1 VKVDFTHSVMEN
13 CQQLAEPLALAV
25 STCLKK
31 QEVEVNQAVLT
42 SYLLDIHP
50 DPENLSQVHLE
61 NQIDSR
67 GNFGNVSINLSRIE
81 DQDYVR
87 KEERAEELLVVQK
100 EDGKRGFLV
109 DPVDEEEFSCLD
121 SLQQG
126 AQVSFSRSRHDLM
139 VYSIQAEWR
148 ASEQFVNIEEESI
161 VVVEEGPI
169 NDDDT
174 SFEVLEKD
182 EQTRKLSLPQS
193 IGSEDKPS
201 DSLTEI
207 TEQTAYSEGA
217 RNNDEIENH
226 IEVSSLGLVP
236 VRESVPEES
245 FTARAVAQRKEEV
258 LEAVAEQLKERKDR
272 KVGSCCIQNSIR
284 GNGRKKL
291 LVIGKTGTG
300 KSSLCNVLTG
310 NLPNAKAFPV
320 SSKATTCTQ
329 ETTFANADF
338 CGVPSKPLSI
348 IDTIG
353 FDDPTKDHDA
363 KIIADL
369 VLQLQQN
376 CDYVN
381 TFVMAVNGQNP
392 RLDGSLLQM
401 IKIFEK
407 MFTAKFWDQ
416 VVVVFTRLHMDQPS
430 IERRLEENE
439 GNADDILA
447 KAYLAEIERLFG
459 VETSRINYL
468 FLDSQ
473 YRRTDVN
480 EVQAFFNHS
489 ESLYDHLMT
498 MPGLPTSEI
507 TTVLTENQRL
517 WAKISKLQVAMGGV
531 GIGGVAALGV
541 ATVKSAVA
549 EAAVKEAAR
558 AVAEKA
564 AAETA
569 ASVAEAELAKL
580 TQQVAASMAAP
591 LATAATAT
599 GYGGMV
605 AAAPVVGILAAATAW
620 YFGIP
625 VPIPPLP

>member
-1 VKVDFTHSVMEN
+1 
-13 CQQLAEPLALAV
+13 
-25 STCLKK
+25 
-31 QEVEVNQAVLT
+31 
-42 SYLLDIHP
+42 
-50 DPENLSQVHLE
+50 
-61 NQIDSR
+61 
-67 GNFGNVSINLSRIE
+67 
-81 DQDYVR
+81 
-87 KEERAEELLVVQK
+87 
-100 EDGKRGFLV
+100 
-109 DPVDEEEFSCLD
+109 
-121 SLQQG
+121 
-126 AQVSFSRSRHDLM
+126 
-139 VYSIQAEWR
+139 
-148 ASEQFVNIEEESI
+148 
-161 VVVEEGPI
+161 
-169 NDDDT
+169 
-174 SFEVLEKD
+174 
-182 EQTRKLSLPQS
+182 
-193 IGSEDKPS
+193 
-201 DSLTEI
+201 
-207 TEQTAYSEGA
+207 
-217 RNNDEIENH
+217 
-226 IEVSSLGLVP
+226 
-236 VRESVPEES
+236 
-245 FTARAVAQRKEEV
+245 
-258 LEAVAEQLKERKDR
+258 
-272 KVGSCCIQNSIR
+272 
-284 GNGRKKL
+284 

-338 CGVPSKPLSI
+338 SGVPSKPLSI

-416 VVVVFTRLHMDQPS
+416 VVVVFTRLHMDRSS

-459 VETSRINYL
+459 VETSRLNYL

-473 YRRTDVN
+473 YRRTDVD

-489 ESLYDHLMT
+489 ESLYDHLIK

-517 WAKISKLQVAMGGV
+517 WAKINKLQVAMGGV

-580 TQQVAASMAAP
+580 TQQVAATMAAP

>member
-1 VKVDFTHSVMEN
+1 MDK
-13 CQQLAEPLALAV
+13 
-25 STCLKK
+25 
-31 QEVEVNQAVLT
+31 
-42 SYLLDIHP
+42 
-50 DPENLSQVHLE
+50 
-61 NQIDSR
+61 
-67 GNFGNVSINLSRIE
+67 
-81 DQDYVR
+81 
-87 KEERAEELLVVQK
+87 
-100 EDGKRGFLV
+100 
-109 DPVDEEEFSCLD
+109 EEFSCLD

-126 AQVSFSRSRHDLM
+126 AQVSFSRRRQDLM

-148 ASEQFVNIEEESI
+148 ASEHFVNIEEESI

-169 NDDDT
+169 IDEET
-174 SFEVLEKD
+174 SFEVLEK
-182 EQTRKLSLPQS
+182 EEPTRQLSSPHS
-193 IGSEDKPS
+193 IENEDTLSASLSKPN
-201 DSLTEI
+201 SLTAF
-207 TEQTAYSEGA
+207 TEKRTDSKG
-217 RNNDEIENH
+217 RNMDNDDMENH
-226 IEVSSLGLVP
+226 TDVSSLGLAP
-236 VRESVPEES
+236 AKEHVPEES
-245 FTARAVAQRKEEV
+245 FTTTAVARKKEEV
-258 LEAVAEQLKERKDR
+258 LEAVAEQLKERKER

-284 GNGRKKL
+284 GNDRKKL

-416 VVVVFTRLHMDQPS
+416 VVVVFTRLHMDRSS

-459 VETSRINYL
+459 VETSRLNYL

-473 YRRTDVN
+473 YRRTDVD

-489 ESLYDHLMT
+489 ESLYDHLIK

-517 WAKISKLQVAMGGV
+517 WAKINKLQVAMGGV

-541 ATVKSAVA
+541 ATIKSAVA

-580 TQQVAASMAAP
+580 TQQV
-591 LATAATAT
+591 
-599 GYGGMV
+599 
-605 AAAPVVGILAAATAW
+605 
-620 YFGIP
+620 
-625 VPIPPLP
+625 

>member
-1 VKVDFTHSVMEN
+1 
-13 CQQLAEPLALAV
+13 
-25 STCLKK
+25 
-31 QEVEVNQAVLT
+31 
-42 SYLLDIHP
+42 
-50 DPENLSQVHLE
+50 
-61 NQIDSR
+61 
-67 GNFGNVSINLSRIE
+67 
-81 DQDYVR
+81 
-87 KEERAEELLVVQK
+87 
-100 EDGKRGFLV
+100 
-109 DPVDEEEFSCLD
+109 
-121 SLQQG
+121 
-126 AQVSFSRSRHDLM
+126 
-139 VYSIQAEWR
+139 
-148 ASEQFVNIEEESI
+148 
-161 VVVEEGPI
+161 
-169 NDDDT
+169 
-174 SFEVLEKD
+174 
-182 EQTRKLSLPQS
+182 
-193 IGSEDKPS
+193 
-201 DSLTEI
+201 
-207 TEQTAYSEGA
+207 
-217 RNNDEIENH
+217 
-226 IEVSSLGLVP
+226 LVP
-236 VRESVPEES
+236 VIEHVPEES
-245 FTARAVAQRKEEV
+245 FTRTAVAQKKEEV
-258 LEAVAEQLKERKDR
+258 LEAVAEELKQRKER
-272 KVGSCCIQNSIR
+272 KVGSCCIQNSVR
-284 GNGRKKL
+284 GNERKKL

-320 SSKATTCTQ
+320 SSKSTTCTQ
-329 ETTFANADF
+329 ETTFADANF
-338 CGVPSKPLSI
+338 CGVPSKSLSI

-407 MFTAKFWDQ
+407 MFTSKFWDQ
-416 VVVVFTRLHMDQPS
+416 VVVVFTRLHMDQSS

-439 GNADDILA
+439 GNADDVLA
-447 KAYLAEIERLFG
+447 KEYLAEIERLFG
-459 VETSRINYL
+459 VETSRLNYL

-473 YRRTDVN
+473 YRRTDIE

-489 ESLYDHLMT
+489 KRLYDHLMR

-517 WAKISKLQVAMGGV
+517 WAKINKLQVAMGGAAV
-531 GIGGVAALGV
+531 GGVAALGI

-580 TQQVAASMAAP
+580 TQQVAATMVAP

-599 GYGGMV
+599 GYG
-605 AAAPVVGILAAATAW
+605 
-620 YFGIP
+620 
-625 VPIPPLP
+625 

>member
-1 VKVDFTHSVMEN
+1 MEN

-25 STCLKK
+25 STCLRK

-42 SYLLDIHP
+42 SYLLDIQP
-50 DPENLSQVHLE
+50 DPEIPSQLE
-61 NQIDSR
+61 LKNQIDSQ
-67 GNFGNVSINLSRIE
+67 GNYGNVSISLVKVE
-81 DQDYVR
+81 DRDCV
-87 KEERAEELLVVQK
+87 KSGEVAEQLLLVGR
-100 EDGKRGFLV
+100 EDEKKGFLV
-109 DPVDEEEFSCLD
+109 NDVNDEEFFCLD
-121 SLQQG
+121 SLHQG
-126 AQVSFSRSRHDLM
+126 AQVSIPRSRQDLV

-148 ASEQFVNIEEESI
+148 ASEKFLNIEEESL
-161 VVVEEGPI
+161 VVVDEGH
-169 NDDDT
+169 NDEDEA
-174 SFEVLEKD
+174 SFEVLEK
-182 EQTRKLSLPQS
+182 EEPTKKLSSPESIESEQMPDANLP
-193 IGSEDKPS
+193 ETD
-201 DSLTEI
+201 
-207 TEQTAYSEGA
+207 AV
-217 RNNDEIENH
+217 ENCQNL
-226 IEVSSLGLVP
+226 VSSLPKVSAEERSG
-236 VRESVPEES
+236 ES
-245 FTARAVAQRKEEV
+245 FRTTAVAQKRNEV
-258 LEAVAEQLKERKDR
+258 LEAVAEELKQRKER
-272 KVGSCCIQNSIR
+272 KVGSCRIQDSVR
-284 GNGRKKL
+284 GNERRKL

-329 ETTFANADF
+329 ETIFADANF

-416 VVVVFTRLHMDQPS
+416 VVVVFTRLHMDRS
-430 IERRLEENE
+430 SVERRVEENDGKTDE
-439 GNADDILA
+439 VLA
-447 KAYLAEIERLFG
+447 KEYLAEIEKLFG
-459 VETSRINYL
+459 VKRSRLNFL

-473 YRRTDVN
+473 YRRTDVD
-480 EVQAFFNHS
+480 EVEAFFNHS
-489 ESLYDHLMT
+489 ERLYDHLMK

-507 TTVLTENQRL
+507 STVLTENQRL
-517 WAKISKLQVAMGGV
+517 WAKINKLQVAMGGAAV
-531 GIGGVAALGV
+531 GGVAALGV

-569 ASVAEAELAKL
+569 ASVAEAELARL
-580 TQQVAASMAAP
+580 TQELATSVAAP
-591 LATAATAT
+591 IATAATAT
-599 GYGGMV
+599 G
-605 AAAPVVGILAAATAW
+605 
-620 YFGIP
+620 
-625 VPIPPLP
+625 

>member
-1 VKVDFTHSVMEN
+1 MEN
-13 CQQLAEPLALAV
+13 RLQQLAEPLALAV
-25 STCLKK
+25 STSLKK
-31 QEVEVNQAVLT
+31 QEVVVNQAVLT

-50 DPENLSQVHLE
+50 DPEILGHLEVE
-61 NQIDSR
+61 NQIDSQ
-67 GNFGNVSINLSRIE
+67 GNFGNVSISLAKIE
-81 DQDYVR
+81 DQDYVKR
-87 KEERAEELLVVQK
+87 GEGVEELLVVAQ
-100 EDGKRGFLV
+100 EDRKKCFLV
-109 DPVDEEEFSCLD
+109 DHIDEEGFSCLD
-121 SLQQG
+121 SLQHG
-126 AQVSFSRSRHDLM
+126 AQVSIPRSRQDHM
-139 VYSIQAEWR
+139 VYSVQAEWR
-148 ASEQFVNIEEESI
+148 PSEQFLNIEEESI
-161 VVVEEGPI
+161 VIVEEGTN
-169 NDDDT
+169 NDDET
-174 SFEVLEKD
+174 SFEVLEK
-182 EQTRKLSLPQS
+182 ELTRRLSSPHS
-193 IGSEDKPS
+193 IEHEGTPAASLSKP
-201 DSLTEI
+201 DNLTGF
-207 TEQTAYSEGA
+207 TEERTDSEG
-217 RNNDEIENH
+217 RNRNKDEIENH
-226 IEVSSLGLVP
+226 TEPVP
-236 VRESVPEES
+236 VPEES
-245 FTARAVAQRKEEV
+245 FTRTAVAQKKEEV
-258 LEAVAEQLKERKDR
+258 LEAVAEELKQRKER
-272 KVGSCCIQNSIR
+272 KVGSCCIQNSVR
-284 GNGRKKL
+284 DNERKKL

-320 SSKATTCTQ
+320 SSKSTTCTQ
-329 ETTFANADF
+329 ETTFADANF

-407 MFTAKFWDQ
+407 MFTSKFLDQ
-416 VVVVFTRLHMDQPS
+416 VVVVFTRLHMDQSS

-439 GNADDILA
+439 GSADDVLA
-447 KAYLAEIERLFG
+447 KEYLAEIERLFG
-459 VETSRINYL
+459 VETSRLNYL

-489 ESLYDHLMT
+489 ERLYDHLMR

-517 WAKISKLQVAMGGV
+517 WAKINKLKVAMGGAAV
-531 GIGGVAALGV
+531 GGVAALGV

-580 TQQVAASMAAP
+580 TQQVAATMAAP

-599 GYGGMV
+599 GYG
-605 AAAPVVGILAAATAW
+605 
-620 YFGIP
+620 
-625 VPIPPLP
+625 

>member
-1 VKVDFTHSVMEN
+1 VSVLVKIDFSHIVMEN

-50 DPENLSQVHLE
+50 DPEILNQLELE
-61 NQIDSR
+61 NQIDSQ
-67 GNFGNVSINLSRIE
+67 GNFGNVSISLAKIE
-81 DQDYVR
+81 DQGYV
-87 KEERAEELLVVQK
+87 KPEEDDEELLVIQK
-100 EDGKRGFLV
+100 EDPKRGFLV
-109 DPVDEEEFSCLD
+109 DHVDGDKFSCLD

-126 AQVSFSRSRHDLM
+126 AQVSFSRSRQDLM
-139 VYSIQAEWR
+139 VYSIHAEWR
-148 ASEQFVNIEEESI
+148 ASEQFLNIEEESI
-161 VVVEEGPI
+161 VVVVEGPI
-169 NDDDT
+169 NDEET

-182 EQTRKLSLPQS
+182 EPTRKLSSPQS

-207 TEQTAYSEGA
+207 TEQKTYSEDA
-217 RNNDEIENH
+217 RDNDEIENH
-226 IEVSSLGLVP
+226 IEVSSLGMVP
-236 VRESVPEES
+236 ARESLPEES
-245 FTARAVAQRKEEV
+245 FTTRAVAQKKEEV
-258 LEAVAEQLKERKDR
+258 LEAVADQLKERKER
-272 KVGSCCIQNSIR
+272 KVGSCCIQNSVR
-284 GNGRKKL
+284 GNDRKKL

-329 ETTFANADF
+329 ETTFADADF

-376 CDYVN
+376 CDYVS

-430 IERRLEENE
+430 IERRLDENE
-439 GNADDILA
+439 GNADDALA

-459 VETSRINYL
+459 VETSRLNYL

-473 YRRTDVN
+473 YRRTDVD

-489 ESLYDHLMT
+489 ESLYNHLMR

-558 AVAEKA
+558 AVASA
-564 AAETA
+564 A

-580 TQQVAASMAAP
+580 TQQVATTMAAP

-599 GYGGMV
+599 GYGGLV
-605 AAAPVVGILAAATAW
+605 AAAPVVGILAAATA
-620 YFGIP
+620 
-625 VPIPPLP
+625 

>member
-1 VKVDFTHSVMEN
+1 MEN

-42 SYLLDIHP
+42 SYLLDVHP
-50 DPENLSQVHLE
+50 DPEILSHLELE
-61 NQIDSR
+61 NQVDSQ
-67 GNFGNVSINLSRIE
+67 GNFGNVSISLAKIE
-81 DQDYVR
+81 DQDYE
-87 KEERAEELLVVQK
+87 KMGERVEELLVVGK
-100 EDGKRGFLV
+100 EDRKKGFLV
-109 DPVDEEEFSCLD
+109 NHVDEEEFSCLD

-126 AQVSFSRSRHDLM
+126 AQVSIPRSRQDLM

-148 ASEQFVNIEEESI
+148 GNEQFLNIEEEEESI
-161 VVVEEGPI
+161 VVVEEGPL
-169 NDDDT
+169 NGDET
-174 SFEVLEKD
+174 SFEVLETEEPTSTVSIENED
-182 EQTRKLSLPQS
+182 APSTSLS
-193 IGSEDKPS
+193 KPH
-201 DSLTEI
+201 SLTAF
-207 TEQTAYSEGA
+207 TEQRTESEGGI
-217 RNNDEIENH
+217 RDNGEMENH
-226 IEVSSLGLVP
+226 TEVSSLRLVP
-236 VRESVPEES
+236 AREHVPEES
-245 FTARAVAQRKEEV
+245 FTTTAVAQKKEEV
-258 LEAVAEQLKERKDR
+258 LQAVAEELKQRKER
-272 KVGSCCIQNSIR
+272 KVGSCCIQNSVR
-284 GNGRKKL
+284 GNDRKKL

-329 ETTFANADF
+329 ETTFANANF

-407 MFTAKFWDQ
+407 MFTSKFWDQ
-416 VVVVFTRLHMDQPS
+416 VVVVFTRLHMDQSS

-439 GNADDILA
+439 GNADDVLA
-447 KAYLAEIERLFG
+447 KEYLAEVERLFG
-459 VETSRINYL
+459 VETSRLNYL

-473 YRRTDVN
+473 YRRTDVD

-489 ESLYDHLMT
+489 ERLYDHLMR

-517 WAKISKLQVAMGGV
+517 WAKINKLQVAMGGAAV
-531 GIGGVAALGV
+531 GGVAALGV

-580 TQQVAASMAAP
+580 TQQVAETMAAP

-599 GYGGMV
+599 GYG
-605 AAAPVVGILAAATAW
+605 
-620 YFGIP
+620 
-625 VPIPPLP
+625 